1 MKKLLKLTA
10 MIYAMALCHV
20 SYAQGLH
27 SGGTTEK
34 IDPKKVKVS
43 YAQGASPGDTIREK
57 WYNSLI
63 LLRSIYNKSNG
74 SAIRDTSLGTAFLLS
89 DHGKLYLVTAKNI
102 ISTQYDKSGYLPN
115 DTIFVSF
122 LHINVGVNLGPKF
135 DFNLGG
141 LSGKDAKHPAV
152 AFTDDENNIA
162 IISLQKKEYKDAA
175 AELLARGCR
184 PILINL
190 LDTGNDYHEGE
201 ELRRYGRS
209 MMGRSESL
217 GFNVCYIK
225 DNVSELSFF
234 TITKVPL
241 TQGASGSIAIGN
253 NKLIGIMTD
262 KTEASIYRT
271 GQPINWIA
279 VPAKFTKSA
288 NILSCLRKL
297 QQAENDPA
305 FNK

>member
-10 MIYAMALCHV
+10 IIYTMAFCHV

-27 SGGTTEK
+27 PGGTAVK

-43 YAQGASPGDTIREK
+43 YSQGPNPSDTINEK

-74 SAIRDTSLGTAFLLS
+74 PVRDTSLGTAFLLS

-102 ISTQYDKSGYLPN
+102 IATQYDKSGYLPN
-115 DTIFVSF
+115 DTISVSF
-122 LHINVGVNLGPKF
+122 LHINVGINLGPKF

-152 AFTDDENNIA
+152 AFTDDEQNIA

-184 PILINL
+184 PILVNL
-190 LDTGNDYHEGE
+190 LDTGNDYHASE

-209 MMGRSESL
+209 TMGRNESL
-217 GFNVCYIK
+217 GFNVCFIK
-225 DNVSELSFF
+225 DNVPELSFF
-234 TITKVPL
+234 NITKVPL

-253 NKLIGIMTD
+253 NKLVGIMTD

-288 NILSCLRKL
+288 DILSCLRKL
-297 QQAENDPA
+297 QQVEDTPA

>member
-10 MIYAMALCHV
+10 TIYIMAFCHV

-27 SGGTTEK
+27 PNGAAVK

-43 YAQGASPGDTIREK
+43 YGQGSNPGDTIKEK

-63 LLRSIYNKSNG
+63 LLRSIYKSNG
-74 SAIRDTSLGTAFLLS
+74 PAVRDTSLGTAFLLS

-102 ISTQYDKSGYLPN
+102 IATQYDKSGYLPN
-115 DTIFVSF
+115 DTISVSF

-152 AFTDDENNIA
+152 AFTDDEQNIA
-162 IISLQKKEYKDAA
+162 IISLQKKEYKHAA

-184 PILINL
+184 PILVNL
-190 LDTGNDYHEGE
+190 LDSGNDYHEGE

-209 MMGRSESL
+209 MMGRNESL
-217 GFNVCYIK
+217 GFNVCFIK
-225 DNVSELSFF
+225 DNVPELSFF
-234 TITKVPL
+234 NITKVPL

-262 KTEASIYRT
+262 KTEASVYRT

-288 NILSCLRKL
+288 YILSCLRKL
-297 QQAENDPA
+297 QQAEDVPA